1 VVSGEHGFQVTA
13 NGGRATTELPRR
25 RSGSRLAATAALL
38 GLLGPAAA
46 RACTVCY
53 GAADDAMID
62 GTRLSVVFLL
72 GLTYLLLGGGVGM
85 FLFARRRHHRTQKRA
100 DSP

>member
-1 VVSGEHGFQVTA
+1 VVRRAPLALG
-13 NGGRATTELPRR
+13 GGRRLPALVAAAATV
-25 RSGSRLAATAALL
+25 ATAAAL
-38 GLLGPAAA
+38 PAVA

-85 FLFARRRHHRTQKRA
+85 FLLSRRHHRNAAARTIDTHRGA
-100 DSP
+100 DAP

>member
-1 VVSGEHGFQVTA
+1 VVT
-13 NGGRATTELPRR
+13 R
-25 RSGSRLAATAALL
+25 ALL
-38 GLLGPAAA
+38 GSGGRRRLPALVAAAVTVATVALPAVA

-85 FLFARRRHHRTQKRA
+85 FLLSRRHHRNAAERTIETHRGA
-100 DSP
+100 DAP

>member
-1 VVSGEHGFQVTA
+1 MRRGSGAGFAAAVVAG
-13 NGGRATTELPRR
+13 
-25 RSGSRLAATAALL
+25 TAALA
-38 GLLGPAAA
+38 PAAA

-53 GAADDAMID
+53 GAADDPVID

-72 GLTYLLLGGGVGM
+72 GLTYLLVGGGVGM
-85 FLFARRRHHRTQKRA
+85 FLLARRHHRTQRRA